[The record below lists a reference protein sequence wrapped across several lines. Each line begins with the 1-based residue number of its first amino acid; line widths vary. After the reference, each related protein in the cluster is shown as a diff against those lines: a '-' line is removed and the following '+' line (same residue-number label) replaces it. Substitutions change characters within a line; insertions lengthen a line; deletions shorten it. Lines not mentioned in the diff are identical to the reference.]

1 MSNAYRKFC
10 CLQKTKD
17 IYSDIAKDIETAFD
31 TSNQELDIPLPK
43 GKKASNWF
51 DERCIRWEIMEE
63 LAPLMT
69 KGDSYVTE
77 KNVEDKKPE
86 GAKKMCHGKN
96 LDLKTINIAQK
107 QFNLKA
113 K

>member
-17 IYSDIAKDIETAFD
+17 IYSDIAKDIEAAFD

-51 DERCIRWEIMEE
+51 DERFI
-63 LAPLMT
+63 
-69 KGDSYVTE
+69 K
-77 KNVEDKKPE
+77 
-86 GAKKMCHGKN
+86 
-96 LDLKTINIAQK
+96 
-107 QFNLKA
+107 
-113 K
+113 